1 MPPRPAATDLL
12 ECFEIARCVRP
23 PIADAFLTKFGVESR
38 KKPRFLVV
46 HQTARCNST
55 LRRKGLHSFSLVR
68 AAHARVAAVKFRKLH
83 REASDRTDRRSI
95 PWSIVP
101 AAN

>member
-38 KKPRFLVV
+38 KKTRFLVV

-55 LRRKGLHSFSLVR
+55 LRRKGLHSFSVVR
-68 AAHARVAAVKFRKLH
+68 AAHARVAAVKVSAA
-83 REASDRTDRRSI
+83 ASRSKR
-95 PWSIVP
+95 PDGSTVDTVVDS
-101 AAN
+101 AGSK